1 MEESVERVKRYLKN
15 FEGDKKDFEA
25 ILDVLNEY
33 TESKSDKEIETS
45 DKNVANIEKDVELV
59 KRYLENSAYKESNSD
74 FFKNGGWE
82 IVDLEIPRA
91 MQNILSER
99 EQDKKRIQELEEE
112 NKKLK
117 ASHIFTRNNNAT
129 DEEKAKLYDVIDNTI
144 DTFLE
149 QKNQKWEQIMTTNK
163 MSVDE
168 AIDIVDKMYQDR
180 YKAIEKDDTILVNKL
195 DDIKFTNLEFASVI
209 LLREVQSL
217 QSNLENSIPKQKVKE
232 ILDDIYDYFERL
244 NGPDEDIEYIENKR
258 KELLEE

>member
-1 MEESVERVKRYLKN
+1 MAFDLDNEELKATRKLHN
-15 FEGDKKDFEA
+15 QDDGLYE
-25 ILDVLNEY
+25 
-33 TESKSDKEIETS
+33 ETS
-45 DKNVANIEKDVELV
+45 AVVLTDNV
-59 KRYLENSAYKESNSD
+59 LEEVQDAIN
-74 FFKNGGWE
+74 
-82 IVDLEIPRA
+82 
-91 MQNILSER
+91 NILTER
-99 EQDKKRIQELEEE
+99 EQDKKRIQELKEED
-112 NKKLK
+112 KKLK

-232 ILDDIYDYFERL
+232 ALDDIYDYLERL

-258 KELLEE
+258 RELLEDK

>member
-1 MEESVERVKRYLKN
+1 MAFDLDNEELKATRK
-15 FEGDKKDFEA
+15 DKG
-25 ILDVLNEY
+25 LDDGLYE
-33 TESKSDKEIETS
+33 ETS
-45 DKNVANIEKDVELV
+45 DKNVANDIKILKKFCEYEEAVVLTDNV
-59 KRYLENSAYKESNSD
+59 LEEVQDAIN
-74 FFKNGGWE
+74 
-82 IVDLEIPRA
+82 
-91 MQNILSER
+91 NILTER
-99 EQDKKRIQELEEE
+99 EQDKKRIQELKEED
-112 NKKLK
+112 KKLK

-232 ILDDIYDYFERL
+232 ALDDIYDYLERL

-258 KELLEE
+258 RELLEDK

>member
-1 MEESVERVKRYLKN
+1 MMDYMKKQAEEAVVLTDNVLEEVQ
-15 FEGDKKDFEA
+15 DA
-25 ILDVLNEY
+25 IN
-33 TESKSDKEIETS
+33 
-45 DKNVANIEKDVELV
+45 
-59 KRYLENSAYKESNSD
+59 
-74 FFKNGGWE
+74 
-82 IVDLEIPRA
+82 
-91 MQNILSER
+91 NILTER
-99 EQDKKRIQELEEE
+99 EQDKKRIQELKEED
-112 NKKLK
+112 KKLK

-232 ILDDIYDYFERL
+232 ALDDIYDYLERL

-258 KELLEE
+258 RELLEDK

>member
-1 MEESVERVKRYLKN
+1 MAFDLDNEELKATRKLHN
-15 FEGDKKDFEA
+15 QDDGLYE
-25 ILDVLNEY
+25 
-33 TESKSDKEIETS
+33 ETS
-45 DKNVANIEKDVELV
+45 KKFCEYEEAVVLTDNV
-59 KRYLENSAYKESNSD
+59 LEEVQDAIN
-74 FFKNGGWE
+74 
-82 IVDLEIPRA
+82 
-91 MQNILSER
+91 NILTER
-99 EQDKKRIQELEEE
+99 EQDKKRIQELKEED
-112 NKKLK
+112 KKLK

-232 ILDDIYDYFERL
+232 ALDDIYDYLERL

-258 KELLEE
+258 RELLEDK

>member
-1 MEESVERVKRYLKN
+1 MSNK
-15 FEGDKKDFEA
+15 
-25 ILDVLNEY
+25 
-33 TESKSDKEIETS
+33 TS
-45 DKNVANIEKDVELV
+45 DKNVANIEDDVKIV

-82 IVDLEIPRA
+82 IVDLEIPKA
-91 MQNILSER
+91 MKNIIAER

>member
-15 FEGDKKDFEA
+15 FEGDKEDFEA
-25 ILDVLNEY
+25 ILDVL
-33 TESKSDKEIETS
+33 TELKE
-45 DKNVANIEKDVELV
+45 
-59 KRYLENSAYKESNSD
+59 
-74 FFKNGGWE
+74 
-82 IVDLEIPRA
+82 
-91 MQNILSER
+91 
-99 EQDKKRIQELEEE
+99 DKKRIQELKEED
-112 NKKLK
+112 KKLK

-168 AIDIVDKMYQDR
+168 AIDIVDEMYQDR

-217 QSNLENSIPKQKVKE
+217 QSNLENSIPKQKIKE
-232 ILDDIYDYFERL
+232 ALEDIEDYFERL
-244 NGPDEDIEYIENKR
+244 NGPDKDIEYIRQVKQ
-258 KELLEE
+258 ELLEKEESRNE

>member
-1 MEESVERVKRYLKN
+1 
-15 FEGDKKDFEA
+15 
-25 ILDVLNEY
+25 
-33 TESKSDKEIETS
+33 
-45 DKNVANIEKDVELV
+45 
-59 KRYLENSAYKESNSD
+59 
-74 FFKNGGWE
+74 
-82 IVDLEIPRA
+82 
-91 MQNILSER
+91 
-99 EQDKKRIQELEEE
+99 
-112 NKKLK
+112 
-117 ASHIFTRNNNAT
+117 
-129 DEEKAKLYDVIDNTI
+129 
-144 DTFLE
+144 
-149 QKNQKWEQIMTTNK
+149 MTTNK

-168 AIDIVDKMYQDR
+168 AIDIVDEMYQDR

>member
-1 MEESVERVKRYLKN
+1 MMDYMKKQAKKFCEYEEAVVLTDNVLEEVQ
-15 FEGDKKDFEA
+15 DA
-25 ILDVLNEY
+25 IN
-33 TESKSDKEIETS
+33 
-45 DKNVANIEKDVELV
+45 
-59 KRYLENSAYKESNSD
+59 
-74 FFKNGGWE
+74 
-82 IVDLEIPRA
+82 
-91 MQNILSER
+91 NILTER
-99 EQDKKRIQELEEE
+99 EQDKKRIQELKEED
-112 NKKLK
+112 KKLK

-232 ILDDIYDYFERL
+232 ALDDIYDYLERL

-258 KELLEE
+258 RELLEDK